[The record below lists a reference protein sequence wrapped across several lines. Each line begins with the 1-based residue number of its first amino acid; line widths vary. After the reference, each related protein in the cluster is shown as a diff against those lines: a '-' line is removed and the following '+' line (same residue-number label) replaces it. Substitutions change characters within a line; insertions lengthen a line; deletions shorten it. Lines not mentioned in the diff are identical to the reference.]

1 MLIDTPGMRELGL
14 IGTSEVVKDTFTDVG
29 ELALNCRFSDCA
41 HGGEPGCAI
50 LQAVADG
57 TLSEERYR
65 NYLKLK
71 KESDFHAL
79 SYFEKRK
86 KDKDFGRFIKSVK
99 KSMRE

>member
-14 IGTSEVVKDTFTDVG
+14 MGTAEVMKDTFAELG
-29 ELALNCRFSDCA
+29 ELALSCRFSNCT

-50 LQAVADG
+50 AQAVASG

-71 KESDFHAL
+71 KESEFRGAA
-79 SYFEKRK
+79 YFQKRK
-86 KDKDFGRFIKSVK
+86 KDKECGRIIKAAK
-99 KSMRE
+99 KSMKV